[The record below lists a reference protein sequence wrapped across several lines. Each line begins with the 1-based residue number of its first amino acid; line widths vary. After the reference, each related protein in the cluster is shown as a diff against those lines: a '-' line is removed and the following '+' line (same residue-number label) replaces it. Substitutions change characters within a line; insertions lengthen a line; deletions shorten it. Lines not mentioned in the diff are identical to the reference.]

1 MALYNSSVVRTN
13 GTTFP
18 DGGIVSFLSSN
29 LDEIDD
35 SRLMFGAQSGINSM
49 RDMAEKM
56 ASMGRNGDTQL
67 VHARTDEIM
76 VSPEI
81 LEENPRLALEM
92 ARAFDKSNVELD
104 RYVVG
109 NEANSI
115 NPMTGQREF
124 FLKRFIKGV
133 KKVLK
138 AVAPI
143 IVPLALN
150 AIIPGF
156 GAFAPVVQ
164 GAISGGVTSL
174 VQGGDLQDALKGAA
188 LGGALGG
195 LSSGIKGG
203 IEGFKTAA
211 PGQGIQGA
219 LSGFGKGVG
228 AALQPGQGFIL
239 GEKADEFSRGK
250 LLPKTETQV
259 LPSGTQ
265 TIASSSPVPTESLG
279 SQAGANVSTKT
290 PSIFEKIGEK
300 TKNVFVKPTY
310 TPGEIEKQ
318 LIEGGSSLTGEA
330 LAKEAAKQAAASGGI
345 RILPTAVAA
354 LTGAAALGLADPIP
368 MKELSDPYD
377 EESPSERRLR
387 ENQLKYRTGVPR
399 FSPLERTLEDIM
411 VPATQYSARGG
422 VMSLAKGGNAQQF
435 PRRTGYISGPGTET
449 SDSIPAMLSDGEFVM
464 NARAVRGAGGGSREK
479 GVRRMYDMM
488 RAFEGGAAA

>member
-1 MALYNSSVVRTN
+1 MALYDSSVVRTN

-29 LDEIDD
+29 LDEMDD
-35 SRLMFGAQSGINSM
+35 SRLMFGAQNGINSM

-92 ARAFDKSNVELD
+92 ARAFDKSNVEFD

-109 NEANSI
+109 NKANSV
-115 NPMTGQREF
+115 NPQTGMREF

-150 AIIPGF
+150 AIVPGF
-156 GAFAPVVQ
+156 GAFAPVIQ

-219 LSGFGKGVG
+219 LSGFGNGVG
-228 AALQPGQGFIL
+228 AAFQPAQGFIL
-239 GEKADEFSRGK
+239 GEKADEFSKGK
-250 LLPKTETQV
+250 LLPQAEAQV
-259 LPSGTQ
+259 PTSGPQPKELLDT
-265 TIASSSPVPTESLG
+265 SVTESLRP
-279 SQAGANVSTKT
+279 NVSTET

-300 TKNVFVKPTY
+300 TKNIFVKPTY
-310 TPGEIEKQ
+310 TPGEIEEQ
-318 LIEGGSSLTGEA
+318 LIKGGSSLTGEA

-354 LTGAAALGLADPIP
+354 LTGAAALGLTDEIP
-368 MKELSDPYD
+368 MKELPDPYD

-387 ENQLKYRTGVPR
+387 ENRFKFRTGVPR

-411 VPATQYSARGG
+411 VPARGG

>member
-1 MALYNSSVVRTN
+1 MALYDSSVVRTN

-29 LDEIDD
+29 LDEMDD
-35 SRLMFGAQSGINSM
+35 SRLMFGAQNGINSM

-109 NEANSI
+109 NEANSV
-115 NPMTGQREF
+115 NPQTGMREF

-150 AIIPGF
+150 AIVPGF

-228 AALQPGQGFIL
+228 AAFQPAQGFIL
-239 GEKADEFSRGK
+239 GEKADEFSKGK
-250 LLPKTETQV
+250 LLPQADAQV
-259 LPSGTQ
+259 PPSGTQ
-265 TIASSSPVPTESLG
+265 TPPPDS
-279 SQAGANVSTKT
+279 NVSTET
-290 PSIFEKIGEK
+290 PSIFKKIGQ
-300 TKNVFVKPTY
+300 
-310 TPGEIEKQ
+310 KQ
-318 LIEGGSSLTGEA
+318 EMFSTTNPLKGLI
-330 LAKEAAKQAAASGGI
+330 
-345 RILPTAVAA
+345 
-354 LTGAAALGLADPIP
+354 
-368 MKELSDPYD
+368 
-377 EESPSERRLR
+377 
-387 ENQLKYRTGVPR
+387 
-399 FSPLERTLEDIM
+399 
-411 VPATQYSARGG
+411 
-422 VMSLAKGGNAQQF
+422 
-435 PRRTGYISGPGTET
+435 
-449 SDSIPAMLSDGEFVM
+449 
-464 NARAVRGAGGGSREK
+464 
-479 GVRRMYDMM
+479 
-488 RAFEGGAAA
+488 